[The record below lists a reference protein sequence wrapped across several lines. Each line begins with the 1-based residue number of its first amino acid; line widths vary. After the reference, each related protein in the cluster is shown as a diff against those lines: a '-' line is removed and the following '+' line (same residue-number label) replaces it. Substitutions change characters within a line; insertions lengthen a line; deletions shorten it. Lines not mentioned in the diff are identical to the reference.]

1 MNMELRPIDEMMLTT
16 KYDGKYLIDWFNDEK
31 IGATLTFSIADL
43 PDDTVTCLN
52 QLFIIL
58 KLNLWAEINSD
69 KKIVIELIS
78 KKYAIRR
85 ASNTKLDSAIPYDY
99 KAFLIAAYQNR
110 FQKPEHIQVNSK
122 TERAETK
129 GTGIANETNEMT
141 EKKKKELRKGLAD
154 MKGTR
159 SAASD

>member
-58 KLNLWAEINSD
+58 KLNLWAQINSE
-69 KKIVIELIS
+69 KKISIELIS

-99 KAFLIAAYQNR
+99 KAFLVAAYQNR
-110 FQKPEHIQVNSK
+110 FQKHEYKQDNSTTK
-122 TERAETK
+122 IEETR
-129 GTGIANETNEMT
+129 GTGIAEKTNEVT
-141 EKKKKELRKGLAD
+141 EKKMKELRKGLAD